1 MPRNPIDPA
10 TGTRILDA
18 PVVGLSLPAAV
29 VTGLRT
35 GGQGGAGAF
44 IVQGLVE
51 FGLHLTAG
59 QQSWLTV
66 AVGGVIAVGQNLLEQ
81 RAGRQLV
88 GRARP
93 ATS

>member
-1 MPRNPIDPA
+1 MPRNPIDPV

-44 IVQGLVE
+44 AVQGLVE
-51 FGLHLTAG
+51 FGVHLTAG
-59 QQSWLTV
+59 QQTWL
-66 AVGGVIAVGQNLLEQ
+66 AILIGGVVAIAQNLLEQ

-88 GRARP
+88 GRAKP
-93 ATS
+93 AAR